1 MKIYSVY
8 ELNAQAREAMLLAF
22 QYPITV
28 RGEISDYRSSRG
40 HQYFKLRDS
49 NTSNTVSCVMW
60 KGSLNSLDISEYLHK
75 EVIVSAKVDFY
86 TGFGQ
91 FQLNII
97 ELSEFGDGYIKK
109 EIEKLKKKLSDEGVF
124 DNKKDLPKYPKA
136 IGILTAPD
144 SHALKDVC
152 SKLNEKYPLSM
163 LYIYP
168 SIVQGE
174 LAPRNLIKQ
183 LKRINNDSIV
193 DVILIVRG
201 GGSLQDLM
209 AFNNEDLVREISASS
224 IPTITGIGHKPDVT
238 LADYASDSAQETPTA
253 AAIKSVPDYQVLK
266 QDINY
271 IEITLIKVS
280 NNLITSL
287 QNMLNT
293 FLAIVK
299 ISRPIKIISNILKE
313 FTHRRILLDK
323 AINNKIKIN
332 TKSIK
337 DYKDRQKRLIKEI
350 SQNINDHRINVD
362 KGHKNII
369 KTLNTIITARKE
381 ILNLKLQ
388 QIKQI
393 NPNILLSKGYAI
405 VRDENNKIVKSIN
418 DTSLQCELEIQVF
431 DGFIKVKRKE

>member
-1 MKIYSVY
+1 MKIYSVS
-8 ELNAQAREAMLLAF
+8 ELNTEAREAMLLAF

-28 RGEISDYRSSRG
+28 KGEISDYRSSRG

-49 NTSNTVSCVMW
+49 NSSNTVSCVMW
-60 KGSLNSLDISEYLHK
+60 KGSLNNIDLSEYLHK

-86 TGFGQ
+86 AGFAQ

-97 ELSEFGDGYIKK
+97 ELSEFGDGFIKK
-109 EIEKLKKKLSDEGVF
+109 EIEKLKKKLSNEGVF
-124 DNKKDLPKYPKA
+124 DNKKDLPRYPSK
-136 IGILTAPD
+136 IGILTAQD

-152 SKLNEKYPLSM
+152 SKLNEKYPLSK

-168 SIVQGE
+168 SLVQGE

-183 LKRINNDSIV
+183 LKRINKDSVV

-209 AFNNEDLVREISASS
+209 AFNDEDLVKEISASS

-253 AAIKSVPDYQVLK
+253 AAIKSVPDCQTLK
-266 QDINY
+266 QDICN

-280 NNLITSL
+280 NNFITSL
-287 QNMLNT
+287 QNKLKG

-299 ISRPIKIISNILKE
+299 ISKPIKIISDISKE
-313 FTHRRILLDK
+313 FIQQRKLLNK
-323 AINNKIKIN
+323 AINNKIKEN
-332 TKSIK
+332 NKSVQ
-337 DYKDRQKRLIKEI
+337 DYKKTQIRLMKEVLMSIDDYSIYIDKMFENIK
-350 SQNINDHRINVD
+350 
-362 KGHKNII
+362 
-369 KTLNTIITARKE
+369 KTLNLSIITGNE
-381 ILNLKLQ
+381 ILNLKVQ

-393 NPNILLSKGYAI
+393 NPNLLLSKGYAI
-405 VRDENNKIVKSIN
+405 VRDKNNKIVKSIN
-418 DTSLQCELEIQVF
+418 DATLECELEIQVF
-431 DGFIKVKRKE
+431 DGLIKVTRKL